1 MVVPDM
7 SIGQYSIPF
16 LLTIILTLV
25 YKFVPVIP
33 DKWKALLSGCFGVV
47 LAILSM
53 FYSAPV
59 EITFQMWVNTI
70 IGGFLIGMS
79 AVGLYE
85 ATRTVTNPRA

>member
-1 MVVPDM
+1 MVPDM
-7 SIGQYSIPF
+7 SIGQYSVPF
-16 LLTIILTLV
+16 LLTLILMLI

-33 DKWKALLSGCFGVV
+33 DKFKALLAGAVGVS

-53 FYSAPV
+53 YYSAPV
-59 EITFQMWVNTI
+59 EITFQTWVNTI

-85 ATRTVTNPRA
+85 ATRTVLNPRT

>member
-1 MVVPDM
+1 MVPDM
-7 SIGQYSIPF
+7 SIGQYSVAF

-33 DKWKALLSGCFGVV
+33 DKFKALLAGCTGVV
-47 LAILSM
+47 LAILAM

-59 EITFQMWVNTI
+59 EITFQVWVNTL

-85 ATRTVTNPRA
+85 TTRTIKNPRG

>member
-1 MVVPDM
+1 MVPDM
-7 SIGQYSIPF
+7 SIGQYSVPF
-16 LLTIILTLV
+16 LLTIILTLI

-33 DKWKALLSGCFGVV
+33 DQFKAVFAGGTGIA
-47 LAILSM
+47 LAILAQ

-59 EITFQMWVNTI
+59 EVTFQLWVNSI

>member
-1 MVVPDM
+1 MVPDM
-7 SIGQYSIPF
+7 TIGQYSVPF

-25 YKFVPVIP
+25 YKFIPVIP
-33 DKWKALLSGCFGVV
+33 DKFKALLAGVSAV
-47 LAILSM
+47 ALAVLSM

-59 EITFQMWVNTI
+59 EITFQVWVNTI

-85 ATRTVTNPRA
+85 ATRTVTRPRG

>member
-1 MVVPDM
+1 MVPYM
-7 SIGQYSIPF
+7 SIGQYSVPF

-25 YKFVPVIP
+25 YKFVPIIP
-33 DKWKALLSGCFGVV
+33 DKFKALIAGASGVG
-47 LAILSM
+47 LAILAM

-59 EITFQMWVNTI
+59 EITFQLWVNTI

-85 ATRTVTNPRA
+85 ATRTVVKPRG

>member
-1 MVVPDM
+1 MVPDM
-7 SIGQYSIPF
+7 TIGQYSVPF

-25 YKFVPVIP
+25 YKFIPVIP
-33 DKWKALLSGCFGVV
+33 DKFKALLAGVSGVA
-47 LAILSM
+47 LAVLSM

-59 EITFQMWVNTI
+59 EITFQVWVNTI

-85 ATRTVTNPRA
+85 ATRTVTRPRG